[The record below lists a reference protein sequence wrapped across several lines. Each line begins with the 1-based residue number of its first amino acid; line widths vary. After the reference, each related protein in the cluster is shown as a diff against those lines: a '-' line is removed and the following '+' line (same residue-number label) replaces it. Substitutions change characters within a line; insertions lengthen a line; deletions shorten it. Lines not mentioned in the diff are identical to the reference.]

1 MKAQFPCL
9 FQLFP
14 KLMRIDQLGKRH
26 LNGAADERKRS
37 ASLRELLPNELE
49 HQQLVKI
56 GIEQRPC
63 NRVQFPVMVM
73 RSPREVDDHN
83 ATTLPHS
90 ERSSG
95 RSPVRRGV
103 VPPAA
108 STAPTMAE
116 PRRRRA
122 TTEYGWY
129 SCRRNIQSSD
139 SACRRLRSMNLGQS
153 GCSCKIIGDSTV
165 PITAVIPGKTLR

>member
-1 MKAQFPCL
+1 MKPQFPCL

-14 KLMRIDQLGKRH
+14 KLIRIDQLGKRH

-103 VPPAA
+103 VPYKA
-108 STAPTMAE
+108 SKEVAGQMCSLASGIASGLLLSDIPTDFCYQV
-116 PRRRRA
+116 PRWF
-122 TTEYGWY
+122 GN
-129 SCRRNIQSSD
+129 RNF
-139 SACRRLRSMNLGQS
+139 SAQNGFTIHAGSVKR
-153 GCSCKIIGDSTV
+153 
-165 PITAVIPGKTLR
+165 